1 MFMKAALFQGPDAK
15 PMFTVEEV
23 EKPKPKAN
31 EVVVEVEA
39 SALCGTDLHI
49 LDGTLLSKAYKQPPL
64 IVGHEWAGTVVEVG
78 NSAKKFKVG
87 DRVFSSPNF
96 SCGICSFCLR
106 GRPNLCD
113 NRGVFGL
120 NAPGSNAEYIAAPQE
135 SLYPLPDEISFKV
148 GSLIGDTLGTAY
160 HAIRRVQVQPGDV
173 VALWGL
179 GPVGMTTAQMAKIA
193 GAAKLIAVDVVP
205 SRLEEINKLG
215 IADFTI
221 NGKEKD
227 AVEEIKN
234 LTDGVGADI
243 TIEVTGVDLALG
255 QAFDALRRGGK
266 LLLMGTHSKNY
277 DLWSLAVMYRE
288 LSIIGTF
295 AHVPT
300 EAERFI
306 NLIES
311 GRIKLEPLISHEF
324 GLDEANKAFELFMAR
339 KTNKV
344 ILYPKR

>member
-1 MFMKAALFQGPDAK
+1 MKAALFQGPSAK
-15 PMFTVEEV
+15 PMFTVEDV
-23 EKPKPKAN
+23 ERPKPKAN
-31 EVVVEVEA
+31 EVLVEVEA

-78 NSAKKFKVG
+78 DSANKFKVG

-96 SCGICSFCLR
+96 SCGVCTFCLR

-113 NRGVFGL
+113 RRGVFGL

-135 SLYPLPDEISFKV
+135 SLYFLPDGISFKV

-160 HAIRRVQVQPGDV
+160 HAIIRVQVQPGDV

-179 GPVGMTTAQMAKIA
+179 GPVGMTIAQMAKIV
-193 GAAKLIAVDVVP
+193 GASKLIVVDVVP
-205 SRLEEINKLG
+205 SRLEEISKLG
-215 IADFTI
+215 VADFTI

-227 AVEEIKN
+227 AVEEIKK
-234 LTDGVGADI
+234 LTDGMGADI
-243 TIEVTGVDLALG
+243 TIEVTGVNLALG
-255 QAFDALRRGGK
+255 QAFDALRKGGK
-266 LLLMGTHSKNY
+266 LLLVGTHSKNY

-288 LSIIGTF
+288 MTIIGTF

-300 EAERFI
+300 EAEQFV
-306 NLIES
+306 NLVES
-311 GRIKLEPLISHEF
+311 GRIKLEALISHEF
-324 GLDEANKAFELFMAR
+324 SLDQVNKAFELFIAR

-344 ILYPKR
+344 ILYPKK

>member
-1 MFMKAALFQGPDAK
+1 MKAALFQGPHAK
-15 PMFTVEEV
+15 PMFTVEDM

-49 LDGTLLSKAYKQPPL
+49 LDGTLLGKAYKQPPL

-78 NSAKKFKVG
+78 ESANKFKVG

-96 SCGICSFCLR
+96 SCGVCTFCLR

-135 SLYPLPDEISFKV
+135 SLYCLPGGISFRI

-160 HAIRRVQVQPGDV
+160 HAIRRVQVQPGDI

-179 GPVGMTTAQMAKIA
+179 GPVGMTIAQMAKVA
-193 GAAKLIAVDVVP
+193 GAAKLIVIDVVP
-205 SRLEEINKLG
+205 SRLEEISKLG
-215 IADFTI
+215 VADFTI
-221 NGKEKD
+221 NGGEKD
-227 AVEEIKN
+227 AVEEVKK

-243 TIEVTGVDLALG
+243 TIEVTGVNLALG
-255 QAFDALRRGGK
+255 QAFDTLRKGGK
-266 LLLMGTHSKNY
+266 LLLVGTHSKNY

-288 LSIIGTF
+288 ISIIGTF
-295 AHVPT
+295 AHIPT

-306 NLIES
+306 NLVES

-324 GLDEANKAFELFMAR
+324 GLDEVNIAFELFMAR

-344 ILYPKR
+344 ILYPKK

>member
-1 MFMKAALFQGPDAK
+1 MKAALFQGPSAK
-15 PMFTVEEV
+15 PMFTVEDV
-23 EKPKPKAN
+23 ERPKPKAN
-31 EVVVEVEA
+31 EVLVEVEA

-78 NSAKKFKVG
+78 DSANKFKVG

-96 SCGICSFCLR
+96 SCGVCTFCLR

-113 NRGVFGL
+113 RRGVFGL

-135 SLYPLPDEISFKV
+135 SLYFLPDGISFKV

-160 HAIRRVQVQPGDV
+160 HAIIRVQVQPGDV

-179 GPVGMTTAQMAKIA
+179 GPVGITIAQMAKIV
-193 GAAKLIAVDVVP
+193 GASKLIVVDVVP
-205 SRLEEINKLG
+205 SRLEEISKLG
-215 IADFTI
+215 VADFTI

-227 AVEEIKN
+227 AVEEIKK
-234 LTDGVGADI
+234 LTDGMGADI
-243 TIEVTGVDLALG
+243 TIEVTGVNLALG
-255 QAFDALRRGGK
+255 QAFDALRKGGK
-266 LLLMGTHSKNY
+266 LLLVGTHSKNY

-288 LSIIGTF
+288 MTIIGTF

-300 EAERFI
+300 EAEQFV
-306 NLIES
+306 NLVES
-311 GRIKLEPLISHEF
+311 GRIKLEALISHEF
-324 GLDEANKAFELFMAR
+324 SLDQVNKAFELFIAR

-344 ILYPKR
+344 ILYPKK